1 MTAYADDASYF
12 MRDQNSAERL
22 LTKIQLFSKTSGLEV
37 NRSKSECLLLSFE
50 TNLTGYSEDF
60 LGIPVVENLK
70 VLGHFHGKNQLVCNF
85 QNFYSKLEKIAK
97 ILNVWKQRNLTIMGK
112 NLLINALSN
121 SLFIF
126 NAQIDLPPVDFIK
139 SVEIIHK
146 QFLWLGVPKI
156 AHRTLISSYEGGGIK
171 YKDLNDFISSIN
183 VKFIK
188 NLSSEL
194 CSHTVLPKFW
204 IKKLFKIPTCTNE
217 PLQIHFQEYFTS
229 RLNILDCKFKLPR
242 KIHYSGHPFYYQT
255 LKTLESISKNECT
268 GAANI
273 LSIPIWFNR
282 NMKTQFDTEISQA
295 GFNFIKDLFPC
306 NQPLQNFGPLRH
318 NKIRKLQNIVN
329 KIPPYCKNNMMQSN
343 ISYLTVLPNQIVNMN
358 GADV

>member
-50 TNLTGYSEDF
+50 MKLTGYSEDF

-85 QNFYSKLEKIAK
+85 QKFYSKLEKIAK

-146 QFLWLGVPKI
+146 LSLVGCPKKVQ
-156 AHRTLISSYEGGGIK
+156 E
-171 YKDLNDFISSIN
+171 
-183 VKFIK
+183 
-188 NLSSEL
+188 
-194 CSHTVLPKFW
+194 
-204 IKKLFKIPTCTNE
+204 FK
-217 PLQIHFQEYFTS
+217 
-229 RLNILDCKFKLPR
+229 
-242 KIHYSGHPFYYQT
+242 
-255 LKTLESISKNECT
+255 
-268 GAANI
+268 
-273 LSIPIWFNR
+273 
-282 NMKTQFDTEISQA
+282 
-295 GFNFIKDLFPC
+295 
-306 NQPLQNFGPLRH
+306 
-318 NKIRKLQNIVN
+318 
-329 KIPPYCKNNMMQSN
+329 
-343 ISYLTVLPNQIVNMN
+343 
-358 GADV
+358 